1 MSWARLPHHHIRITK
16 SILQDKATWLQ
27 FLEHFNGVVYFPDSE
42 WATPDSL
49 QLYTDS
55 AGSGHLGCGSFF
67 QGQWVHVFLTPSWS
81 NTLILR
87 DIIFLELVYVP
98 IVLAFM
104 LWGLHLKKPKKVILH
119 VDTISRSLVHILNK
133 QSVKSW
139 RVKVLV
145 RSLVLMALKHNIQF
159 KA

>member
-67 QGQWVHVFLTPSWS
+67 QGQWVHVT
-81 NTLILR
+81 
-87 DIIFLELVYVP
+87 
-98 IVLAFM
+98 FM
-104 LWGLHLKKPKKVILH
+104 VKHPNIAGHN
-119 VDTISRSLVHILNK
+119 ISRTSICTYCIGLYVMGIT
-133 QSVKSW
+133 
-139 RVKVLV
+139 
-145 RSLVLMALKHNIQF
+145 F
-159 KA
+159 KKTQKGYPSR